1 MRLLAAALLA
11 PLAACTDAVRPS
23 EEAVLACVREAGVSP
38 PFQVSTTL
46 RGDGY
51 EVLLRP
57 GPNVTPEQAAAANA
71 CIAPLAAA
79 GAPQSLLE
87 PAPRAAAPATPV
99 AAPVAAPVAVA
110 VAAPAAAAPVP
121 VAALAPP
128 EPVPE
133 PVPAPAPTV
142 TPAPSQPCQL
152 EMRGGSDYVCLAPR

>member
-99 AAPVAAPVAVA
+99 AAPVA

-121 VAALAPP
+121 VAAPAPP

-133 PVPAPAPTV
+133 PAPTV

-152 EMRGGSDYVCLAPR
+152 EMQGGSDYVCLAPR